1 MSKALLRYAGPMEQ
15 ILRGGRIVSHSG
27 LTPSYLG
34 YDADIVIRDGLIQT
48 VVQPGTIVPNTRDVD
63 VSGLWLLPGFAQVH
77 THLVQ
82 TLFRGMADDLELLQ
96 WLRQRIWP
104 LEAAHDD
111 ESAYWSAR
119 IGLTEMLLG
128 GTTAIL
134 DMASVNHTDSI
145 FQAAQECGMRAHI
158 GKAMMD
164 LPNEAG
170 LSENTDSSIQSSCD
184 LRDKWHNKGRLRYA
198 FAPRFVPSCSPELL
212 KETAHEARTAGCLI
226 HSHASEN
233 LDEVE
238 LVRSMTGKENV
249 EYLDSI
255 GMMGPDVVLAHCIHL
270 TATEI
275 ELLASTQ
282 TAVAHCPGSNLKL
295 GSGLAD
301 TPQLLSKGIRIG
313 LGSDGAPCNN
323 RMDIFAEM
331 RLAALMQKPRFGAS
345 AIKAHEVLDMAT
357 RAGADVL
364 KTLAGDIKPGSPADI
379 IALDPNQI
387 NSLGIGSAAGSI
399 VYAMTPANVRHVWID
414 GDHIVRS
421 GELICWDLE
430 ETVREGVRA
439 AQAVQERAGL

>member
-1 MSKALLRYAGPMEQ
+1 VGKALLRYAVPMEQ

-34 YDADIVIRDGLIQT
+34 YDADIVIRGGLIQAL
-48 VVQPGTIVPNTRDVD
+48 VEPGTIAPNIRDVD

-111 ESAYWSAR
+111 ESTYWSAR

-170 LSENTDSSIQSSCD
+170 LAENTDLSLQSSCE
-184 LRDKWHNKGRLRYA
+184 LRDRWHNNGRLRYA
-198 FAPRFVPSCSPELL
+198 FAPRFVPSCSPDLL
-212 KETAHEARTAGCLI
+212 KETVQEARTAGCLI

-233 LDEVE
+233 VDEVE
-238 LVRSMTGKENV
+238 LVRSMTGKDNV

-270 TATEI
+270 SKAEI
-275 ELLASTQ
+275 NILANTQ
-282 TAVAHCPGSNLKL
+282 TAVAHCPSSNFKL

-301 TPQLLSKGIRIG
+301 TPRLLSNGVRVG

-345 AIKAHEVLDMAT
+345 AIKADAVLDMAT
-357 RAGADVL
+357 RAGADL
-364 KTLAGDIKPGSPADI
+364 LQTHAGDIKVGSPADI

-387 NSLGIGSAAGSI
+387 HSLGNGNEAGTV
-399 VYAMTPANVRHVWID
+399 VYAMTPSNVRHVWID
-414 GDHIVRS
+414 GDRIVQD
-421 GELICWDLE
+421 GELTCWDLE
-430 ETVREGVRA
+430 ETVREGTRA
-439 AQAVQERAGL
+439 AKAVQERAGL